1 MLIWNRPS
9 LAQQPG
15 QVVPAIKIQPAV
27 AAAGSTVMVQGR
39 GWPAGSKV
47 VIYLVAS
54 EASYAVNSAIVDL
67 AG

>member
-1 MLIWNRPS
+1 
-9 LAQQPG
+9 
-15 QVVPAIKIQPAV
+15 
-27 AAAGSTVMVQGR
+27 MVQGR